1 MTQHPDHI
9 QRYVRWHGQAMAELE
24 RQFNRLI
31 DLLQKANFN
40 PAQLR
45 IPAGRPGGGEWTDG
59 ETGEPSDGLNLVGGK
74 PLPPGSIR
82 SLFRDYGGHH
92 IFPLAE
98 ALLRGNLLSPDAVD
112 VLSQRTIVA
121 NGELKDQG
129 NPDNPH
135 RGRTTEH
142 RAYGVAVR
150 EATDRFIKENG
161 IDRNN
166 PMTGEQAQRL
176 VETVRNSNDPRI
188 SRFLTSI
195 DDYMRNDGISGRAR
209 PRGIG
214 RGGRGRE

>member
-1 MTQHPDHI
+1 MTQLPHHI
-9 QRYVRWHGQAMAELE
+9 QRHVRWHNQAMAELE
-24 RQFNRLI
+24 RHFNRLI
-31 DLLQKANFN
+31 GLLAKANFN

-45 IPAGRPGGGEWTDG
+45 IAAGNPDGGQWTNDEAG
-59 ETGEPSDGLNLVGGK
+59 DSSTGLQPIAGK

-98 ALLRGNLLSPDAVD
+98 ALLRGNLLSPEAVD
-112 VLSQRTIVA
+112 VLSQRTIGA
-121 NGELKDQG
+121 NGELNERGDA
-129 NPDNPH
+129 DNPH
-135 RGRTTEH
+135 RGRTTAH
-142 RAYGVAVR
+142 REYSAAVR

-166 PMTGEQAQRL
+166 PMSGEQAQRL

-188 SRFLTSI
+188 NRFLTSI
-195 DDYMRNDGISGRAR
+195 DDYIRDGGNSGRAR

-214 RGGRGRE
+214 RSGRGRE